1 MAAPFRRSFRRSD
14 LNAFYHKLPL
24 RQQGTAQSA
33 GGESRNLVI
42 QCSPKRSKSLIL
54 PAFRVF
60 IIPQSPGK
68 MGLCKKPLPH
78 LGRKSPFSGGMPRLC
93 FGIHKA
99 IGRPL

>member
-1 MAAPFRRSFRRSD
+1 MAAPFCRSFRRSD

-68 MGLCKKPLPH
+68 MGLCK
-78 LGRKSPFSGGMPRLC
+78 SPGHIRVGKAHFREGCHNCVSEYTRL
-93 FGIHKA
+93 
-99 IGRPL
+99 